1 MNFGVHRRKNSHSL
15 SAQVRH
21 VGANPH
27 STRGHSKGKKSSK
40 GGHVLAQHEQS
51 ADVVSNCSAYTE
63 HQSSIP
69 KEPMIAH
76 KLPDRPWKNVATDL
90 FELDNEHYLI
100 VVDYYSRYFE
110 LERMS
115 TTTSSAVIN
124 KMKAIFTRH
133 GTP

>member
-1 MNFGVHRRKNSHSL
+1 M
-15 SAQVRH
+15 
-21 VGANPH
+21 
-27 STRGHSKGKKSSK
+27 
-40 GGHVLAQHEQS
+40 AQHEQS

>member
-1 MNFGVHRRKNSHSL
+1 
-15 SAQVRH
+15 
-21 VGANPH
+21 
-27 STRGHSKGKKSSK
+27 
-40 GGHVLAQHEQS
+40 
-51 ADVVSNCSAYTE
+51 
-63 HQSSIP
+63 
-69 KEPMIAH
+69 MIAH